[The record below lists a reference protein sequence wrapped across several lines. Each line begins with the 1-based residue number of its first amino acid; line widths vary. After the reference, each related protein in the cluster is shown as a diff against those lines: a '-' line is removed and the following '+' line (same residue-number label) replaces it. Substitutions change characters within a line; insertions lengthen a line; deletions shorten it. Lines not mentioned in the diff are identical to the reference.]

1 MGVQPIKRVEY
12 RIELFPRAGR
22 NFLGAHAGTSAVA
35 PRHLVRGEK
44 KGKTRNIEHSRRDNA
59 GRKNWGREPDLGS
72 QVVYVVENCLIR
84 RIVETTLNSRSFIFC
99 ESRT

>member
-1 MGVQPIKRVEY
+1 MPKWGYSPVKRVEY
-12 RIELFPRAGR
+12 RIDCSQSWSKFFRDERR
-22 NFLGAHAGTSAVA
+22 GTSS
-35 PRHLVRGEK
+35 LGQEEK

-59 GRKNWGREPDLGS
+59 GRKNWGKEPDLGS